1 MYLRIAKDSLLRTHR
16 ILLTTLLISL
26 LLAGCGGKEA
36 KPTPAKTPAPTPT
49 FTAAP
54 TTEIAMPLVES
65 STAPTDTPA
74 PEVQSPLPTPTAPPS
89 PLEEPTA
96 EPQPTPAPTSGFESQ
111 APVPVLAA
119 NLACGAQCNT
129 PEADAVGSVVFDL
142 SSGEF
147 RTWVANLDPLEGQ
160 VYEGWLVQGARAE
173 STGRFNTSSDGSA
186 AETIDLSALKDDPWS
201 TFVFT
206 IEPEPD
212 DSPAP
217 AAAHSIDGVLRETV
231 MGEALYTR
239 FDSQCQT
246 CHGTSAEGDFGPALR
261 GTGLAYGEFLDKVRN
276 HPGASFTEETVP
288 SVDLQHLYAWLV
300 AQ

>member
-1 MYLRIAKDSLLRTHR
+1 MKRLTSIALLGV
-16 ILLTTLLISL
+16 LLTA
-26 LLAGCGGKEA
+26 LAACGGDEA
-36 KPTPAKTPAPTPT
+36 EPTPDKTPAPTAT

-54 TTEIAMPLVES
+54 TSEVALPLVES
-65 STAPTDTPA
+65 GTNAIDTPA
-74 PEVQSPLPTPTAPPS
+74 APEAESPLATPTAPPS
-89 PLEEPTA
+89 PVEEPTA
-96 EPQPTPAPTSGFESQ
+96 TTEPTPEPTAGLESQ

-129 PEADAVGSVVFDL
+129 PEPDAVGSVIFDL

-147 RTWVANLDPLEGQ
+147 RTWVANLDPLDGQ

-173 STGRFNTSSDGSA
+173 STGRFNTDASGAA
-186 AETIDLSALKDDPWS
+186 AESVDLGELTGDPWS

-212 DSPAP
+212 DNPAP
-217 AAAHSIDGVLRETV
+217 AAAHSIDGVLRETA

-239 FDSQCQT
+239 FDSTCQT
-246 CHGTSAEGDFGPALR
+246 CHGAAAEGAIGPALR
-261 GTGLAYGEFLDKVRN
+261 GAGLTYGEFLDKVRN
-276 HPGASFTEETVP
+276 HPGASFPEETAP
-288 SVDLQHLYAWLV
+288 AVDLQHMYAWLT